1 MIVRIINRATIVK
14 LVVVMPTNSIHS
26 RIPAEKTDVS
36 VLGQSLKFRNGRAAQ
51 NRFLKVRFH
60 CFTMIELFQAA
71 LSERLASYDTKDLS
85 KRGVISQRLV
95 NVYDKWGNGKYG
107 IVLTGN
113 VHVDPEHLESPGN
126 IVFNK
131 QNDCQQSREMASK
144 LANAS
149 KQDGGLVIAQISHGG
164 RQTPYHV
171 NPHPYSCSDIQLANF
186 GKPIALSEEQI
197 KTDVVDKFL
206 FTAKFASEQGWR
218 FTDYVFKCGFDF
230 VELSGGTYEQS
241 AFMHK
246 RESTRKREAF
256 FLEFAE
262 QLRPCFEKT
271 VVYLTGGFRTAPAM
285 VRAIADKATDGIG
298 LGRPITA
305 EPDLPAKI
313 LRGECLSAPD
323 TKLDPD
329 NFQLAL
335 QACLLQM
342 AQMGKHPLSELRR
355 CVCICISLH
364 F

>member
-51 NRFLKVRFH
+51 NRFLK
-60 CFTMIELFQAA
+60 AA

-149 KQDGGLVIAQISHGG
+149 KQDGGLVIAQISH
-164 RQTPYHV
+164 V
-171 NPHPYSCSDIQLANF
+171 
-186 GKPIALSEEQI
+186 
-197 KTDVVDKFL
+197 
-206 FTAKFASEQGWR
+206 
-218 FTDYVFKCGFDF
+218 
-230 VELSGGTYEQS
+230 
-241 AFMHK
+241 
-246 RESTRKREAF
+246 
-256 FLEFAE
+256 
-262 QLRPCFEKT
+262 
-271 VVYLTGGFRTAPAM
+271 
-285 VRAIADKATDGIG
+285 
-298 LGRPITA
+298 
-305 EPDLPAKI
+305 
-313 LRGECLSAPD
+313 
-323 TKLDPD
+323 
-329 NFQLAL
+329 
-335 QACLLQM
+335 
-342 AQMGKHPLSELRR
+342 
-355 CVCICISLH
+355 
-364 F
+364 

>member
-1 MIVRIINRATIVK
+1 MR
-14 LVVVMPTNSIHS
+14 
-26 RIPAEKTDVS
+26 
-36 VLGQSLKFRNGRAAQ
+36 
-51 NRFLKVRFH
+51 
-60 CFTMIELFQAA
+60 C
-71 LSERLASYDTKDLS
+71 
-85 KRGVISQRLV
+85 
-95 NVYDKWGNGKYG
+95 
-107 IVLTGN
+107 
-113 VHVDPEHLESPGN
+113 
-126 IVFNK
+126 
-131 QNDCQQSREMASK
+131 SK
-144 LANAS
+144 LLETTEL
-149 KQDGGLVIAQISHGG
+149 G
-164 RQTPYHV
+164 
-171 NPHPYSCSDIQLANF
+171 DIQLANF

-206 FTAKFASEQGWR
+206 FTAKFASEQGFDGVQIHGAHGYLLSSFLSPTTNNRMDKYGGSVENR
-218 FTDYVFKCGFDF
+218 FRVIREIYDAIRKEIDTSTGFLVGIKMNSVEYQNRGLGIEDAKAIAELVEKCGFDF

-305 EPDLPAKI
+305 EP
-313 LRGECLSAPD
+313 APD

-342 AQMGKHPLSELRR
+342 AQMGKHPLSELRS
-355 CVCICISLH
+355 VCDEIADLSHPDEAENFKKAIDAHSKKMEEAAKRNEIL
-364 F
+364 FRAIDYKNIVQ